1 MNMELALGEEFS
13 FDRPERQ
20 LPATPQPGRGE
31 GRHTMNIIV
40 RASADDVADHVHDE
54 LVAHLS
60 AAPATVLGLPTGGT
74 PVPIYARL
82 VERFQNGRCSFK
94 HASTFNLDEYVGLGA
109 DHPASYAAYM
119 RRHLFD
125 HVDCPIEQ
133 RHIPNGLAA
142 DVVAEAQEYERA
154 IAAAGGLDYVL
165 LGLGQNAHIG
175 FNDPIDHS
183 GECALL
189 RRGAATA
196 GPRDIHGYRHHPRSA
211 KDRCRGNGRGQ
222 GRGRPPHGQGTA
234 DDRRAGIGPATR
246 PRCHHGAGP
255 GRGGR
260 AVTPRRPVIAGVP
273 QRPRRA

>member
-175 FNDPIDHS
+175 FNEPGSDFDSRTRRVELTPSTIAANARYF
-183 GECALL
+183 GEGQQPPVRAISMGIGTILEA
-189 RRGAATA
+189 RRIVVVATGAAKAEAVRRMVKEPPTTA
-196 GPRDIHGYRHHPRSA
+196 VPGSA
-211 KDRCRGNGRGQ
+211 LQ
-222 GRGRPPHGQGTA
+222 RGR
-234 DDRRAGIGPATR
+234 D
-246 PRCHHGAGP
+246 
-255 GRGGR
+255 
-260 AVTPRRPVIAGVP
+260 VTMVLDLA
-273 QRPRRA
+273 AAAEL